1 MWHMGTRAARPKTG
15 ADFASAEG
23 LPATGAQLVLLTVA
37 GFDPSSGAGI
47 TADLQVF
54 WNHGFTGVS
63 AITALTVQ
71 SAQGVTAVERVRSDL
86 LRRTLDSLAAGPP
99 LAGIKIGMLANAE
112 IVDVVSAF
120 LRRAGVS
127 RERIVLDPVLRSS
140 SGAELLAEPAV
151 ENLRTELLPLVGW
164 VTPNLDELAALTGQS
179 VPDRNAVQSQ
189 ARVLWERANGLSV
202 VVTGGHLDPP
212 DDYLL
217 DAARRETWFPG
228 RRVQARG
235 IHGEHGTGCVFSSAL
250 LCRLVLGDDPADAV
264 RAAKAWV
271 LKRLDPSA

>member
-1 MWHMGTRAARPKTG
+1 MGTRAAQAKTG
-15 ADFASAEG
+15 ADFAQSEG
-23 LPATGAQLVLLTVA
+23 LPALGNQAVLLTVA

-47 TADLQVF
+47 TADLQTF
-54 WNHGFTGVS
+54 WNHGFAGVS

-71 SAQGVTAVERVRSDL
+71 SAQGVAAVERVRSDL

-99 LAGIKIGMLANAE
+99 LAGVKIGMLANAE
-112 IVDVVSAF
+112 IVGEVAGF
-120 LRRAGVS
+120 LRRAGIDRARV
-127 RERIVLDPVLRSS
+127 VLDPVLRSS
-140 SGAELLAEPAV
+140 SGAELLVEPAV
-151 ENLRTELLPLVGW
+151 ENLRTDLLPLVGW
-164 VTPNLDELAALTGQS
+164 VTPNVDELGALTGQP
-179 VPDRNAVQSQ
+179 VPGRNAVPGQ

-217 DAARRETWFPG
+217 DSDGRETWFPG

-250 LCRLVLGDDPADAV
+250 LCRLALGDGPADAV

-271 LKRLDPSA
+271 LKRLDPWA